1 MADFPLFNDT
11 QYWFLID
18 DDDAAGAVVPLPAGD
33 VVSVASGNAASI
45 AMVVEP
51 MPSGPS
57 AGAPSVHVSPMVQAT
72 TGISCTLTDT
82 AGQPMP
88 VVVTFSVA
96 ANPAPASL
104 ALDTATVVTSKQPVP
119 AAPGP

>member
-18 DDDAAGAVVPLPAGD
+18 DDDSAGAVVPAPAGD
-33 VVSVASGNAASI
+33 VDSVASGNAASI
-45 AMVVEP
+45 AMTVEP

-57 AGAPSVHVSPMVQAT
+57 AGAPSVHVVPMVQVT
-72 TGISCTLTDT
+72 TNISCTLSDT
-82 AGQPMP
+82 AGLPMP
-88 VVVTFSVA
+88 NVVTFSVGP
-96 ANPAPASL
+96 NPAPATL
-104 ALDTATVVTSKQPVP
+104 ALDTATVVTATQAVP